1 MKIFKVI
8 GNTFASIGNTV
19 QNSAELVNMFV
30 GDEGLKHSTRQS
42 FKIINTALDE
52 SVEMAL
58 LESQEKRE
66 LEINW
71 TDKIKDRVYQTGVY
85 PEINLLNKEVIMQMA
100 SPPGSPP
107 GYE

>member
-19 QNSAELVNMFV
+19 QNSAELINMFV

-58 LESQEKRE
+58 LESQE
-66 LEINW
+66 
-71 TDKIKDRVYQTGVY
+71 
-85 PEINLLNKEVIMQMA
+85 NLKQFRKEHGIGQ
-100 SPPGSPP
+100 PGRPKKS
-107 GYE
+107 

>member
-58 LESQEKRE
+58 LESQE
-66 LEINW
+66 
-71 TDKIKDRVYQTGVY
+71 
-85 PEINLLNKEVIMQMA
+85 NLKQFRKEHGIGQ
-100 SPPGSPP
+100 PGRPKKS
-107 GYE
+107 

>member
-8 GNTFASIGNTV
+8 GNTFASIGNTI

-52 SVEMAL
+52 SVEMTL
-58 LESQEKRE
+58 LESQE
-66 LEINW
+66 
-71 TDKIKDRVYQTGVY
+71 
-85 PEINLLNKEVIMQMA
+85 NLRNHETNNDTIMA
-100 SPPGSPP
+100 NCSI
-107 GYE
+107 

>member
-8 GNTFASIGNTV
+8 GNTFASIGNTI

-58 LESQEKRE
+58 LESQE
-66 LEINW
+66 
-71 TDKIKDRVYQTGVY
+71 
-85 PEINLLNKEVIMQMA
+85 NLKQFRKEHGIGQ
-100 SPPGSPP
+100 PGRPKKS
-107 GYE
+107 